1 MIDQKLYTKYKLEGN
16 ITTSH
21 PARIMFP
28 FPFPPAAVVVVE
40 FMLVCGIPLVL
51 RLKVSRLVSPDRLTA
66 FVASELTSPTGSLW
80 WERRMMAGA
89 PHLSACTAPRGLTL
103 SRCLLNWDWSQQ
115 WKSHFWA
122 LCYTKRLAVSFL
134 LFLSCDIYFFLLCES
149 LGACYR
155 FSIYLFISPDE
166 RPMTGSCRANAQWP
180 LEPVYL

>member
-1 MIDQKLYTKYKLEGN
+1 
-16 ITTSH
+16 
-21 PARIMFP
+21 MFP
-28 FPFPPAAVVVVE
+28 FLSPPVAAAAVVVA
-40 FMLVCGIPLVL
+40 FMLVCAIPLVL

-66 FVASELTSPTGSLW
+66 FVASELPPPTGSLW

-89 PHLSACTAPRGLTL
+89 PHLSARTAPRGLTL

-115 WKSHFWA
+115 WKSHFRA

-134 LFLSCDIYFFLLCES
+134 LFLSCVIYFFLLCES

-155 FSIYLFISPDE
+155 FCVYLFISPLR
-166 RPMTGSCRANAQWP
+166 RPMLGSCRPNALWP